1 MFRPQMSIGSR
12 IDQLRTHSDVIIRA
26 LHASFKN
33 MGHAQGFSDVTQTA
47 LWPGFILH
55 CRCPTDHL
63 KIRDLCKHGENLV
76 LDAVCEISVLLV
88 RTEIFER
95 QDSNALLG
103 NCQSRVRTTPF

>member
-1 MFRPQMSIGSR
+1 MGIGSR
-12 IDQLRTHSDVIIRA
+12 IDQLRAHSDVIIRA

-47 LWPGFILH
+47 LCPGPILH
-55 CRCPTDHL
+55 RRCPTDHL
-63 KIRDLCKHGENLV
+63 KIRDLCEHGENLV

-88 RTEIFER
+88 RTEIFEW

-103 NCQSRVRTTPF
+103 NCQSCVRTTPF